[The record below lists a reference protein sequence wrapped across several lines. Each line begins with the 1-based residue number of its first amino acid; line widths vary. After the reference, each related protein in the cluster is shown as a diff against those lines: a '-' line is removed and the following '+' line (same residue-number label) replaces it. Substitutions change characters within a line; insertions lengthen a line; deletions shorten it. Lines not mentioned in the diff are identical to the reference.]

1 MRKRLL
7 ACLSLLAIAMVFAG
21 YAPAQVQRAG
31 AAKEAVNSSTS
42 SSGERMITVMN
53 PAVANK
59 LAERLPLSPRLDSLE
74 GKTIYMVDIG
84 WGGPEAAYSV
94 FEEIQ
99 AWFAKNMPSVK
110 TVIKIKRG
118 GYEADDPALWK
129 EMSEKKVD
137 AAIIGVSA

>member
-1 MRKRLL
+1 MRKRSLVLL
-7 ACLSLLAIAMVFAG
+7 GIAMIFAG
-21 YAPAQVQRAG
+21 YTPAQVRSVGMAK
-31 AAKEAVNSSTS
+31 AASNSAPS
-42 SSGERMITVMN
+42 SNGCGVITVLN

-59 LAERLPLSPRLDSLE
+59 LAERLPLSPRLDSLQ
-74 GKTIYMVDIG
+74 GKTIYMIDIG

-99 AWFAKNMPSVK
+99 AWFARNMPSVK
-110 TVIKIKRG
+110 TVIKVKRG

-129 EMSEKKVD
+129 EMGEKKVD